1 VWDRELLRT
10 RRVQVN
16 DGGVI
21 GESCNVFM
29 SEGCLGSMGV
39 TVVGQTTCGEMDRQQ
54 LDSSED
60 WFKVDLATSVKM
72 ENNDQEGRHLYP
84 L

>member
-1 VWDRELLRT
+1 
-10 RRVQVN
+10 
-16 DGGVI
+16 
-21 GESCNVFM
+21 
-29 SEGCLGSMGV
+29 MGV

-54 LDSSED
+54 LDSSEN